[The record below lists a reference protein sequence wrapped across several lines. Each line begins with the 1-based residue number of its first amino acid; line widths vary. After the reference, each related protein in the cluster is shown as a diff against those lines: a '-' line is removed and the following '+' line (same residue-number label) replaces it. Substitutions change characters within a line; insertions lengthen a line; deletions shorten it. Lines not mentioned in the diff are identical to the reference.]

1 MIARILHPSA
11 LIRDKWSKIWQME
24 RVEGLVLVQHEYH
37 VVRRGSRVTNVFVL
51 THPELPN
58 NDLYATQIMV
68 KITKEV
74 PEEYF

>member
-1 MIARILHPSA
+1 M
-11 LIRDKWSKIWQME
+11 
-24 RVEGLVLVQHEYH
+24 LVQHEYH
-37 VVRRGSRVTNVFVL
+37 VVRRGSPVTNVFVL